1 MSGAEKSRLYGEILI
16 NPEEALKSIKS
27 SQERRL
33 FLRKGWTVDA
43 FNEMEQAGAFLD
55 VELDD
60 AALASRLSKG
70 WVVRQDDTVSA
81 GY

>member
-16 NPEEALKSIKS
+16 NPKEALKSIKS

-43 FNEMEQAGAFLD
+43 LNEMEQAGAFLD